1 MLDFYRWYG
10 NPELA
15 EANKL
20 RASVETLHQPPL
32 VETEGEEKVQP
43 CGKLQ
48 ENAESKIFWVSPSQ
62 SAWSYSHLL
71 RS

>member
-15 EANKL
+15 GVNQP

-32 VETEGEEKVQP
+32 AIAEGEEKVQP
-43 CGKLQ
+43 CGKPQ
-48 ENAESKIFWVSPSQ
+48 DKAESKIF
-62 SAWSYSHLL
+62 
-71 RS
+71 